1 MNSIVRCLS
10 CSSFYLIPFNDFN
23 LYDEEIVP
31 IFEDEAEAEKDDN
44 DEYDDSNFQN
54 LFDILS
60 NF

>member
-1 MNSIVRCLS
+1 M
-10 CSSFYLIPFNDFN
+10 
-23 LYDEEIVP
+23 P

-60 NF
+60 NFWL